1 MRRKPVRFCI
11 YPKDVMLITGK
22 SYSTSLRLLRKIKEV
37 YRKPK
42 EAYVSYIEFC
52 EYTNLDEQE
61 VLEAI
66 SRY

>member
-1 MRRKPVRFCI
+1 MKVQPTRFCI

-42 EAYVSYIEFC
+42 EAYVSYVEFC
-52 EYTNLDEQE
+52 EYTNLDEAE
-61 VLEAI
+61 VLATLK
-66 SRY
+66 